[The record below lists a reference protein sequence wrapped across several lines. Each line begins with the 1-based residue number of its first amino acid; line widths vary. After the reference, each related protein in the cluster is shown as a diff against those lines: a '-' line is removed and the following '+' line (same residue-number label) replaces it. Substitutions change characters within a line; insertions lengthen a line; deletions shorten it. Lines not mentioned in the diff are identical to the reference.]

1 MKNNEK
7 KSSTER
13 KRGSRRRSNSS
24 NEQQRERKGGE
35 CHFILHY
42 IAITAFENAFVDF
55 FSLSCFFSE
64 EKMLAVSIVF
74 LDQSPYPNVACLSS
88 CQK

>member
-13 KRGSRRRSNSS
+13 KRESRRRSNSS
-24 NEQQRERKGGE
+24 NAQQRERKGGE
-35 CHFILHY
+35 FHFILAY

-55 FSLSCFFSE
+55 LVLAGFFL
-64 EKMLAVSIVF
+64 KKK
-74 LDQSPYPNVACLSS
+74 C
-88 CQK
+88 